1 MAESK
6 PISMGEVKPGKYIL
20 VDGVAYVVKSVQI
33 SRPGKHG
40 HTKCRVEASGIIDG
54 QKKIFVKPGHDS
66 IESPIIEK
74 ESAQVLSINGDLAN
88 VMDSKS
94 YETFELKIPEEL
106 KNEVKEGIEVIY
118 WVIMN
123 DKMMKQVK

>member
-6 PISMGEVKPGKYIL
+6 PISMSEVKPGKYIL
-20 VDGVAYVVKSVQI
+20 VDGIACVVKSVQV

-40 HTKCRVEASGIIDG
+40 HSKCRVEANGIIDG
-54 QKKIFVKPGHDS
+54 QKKIFVKPGHDT

-74 ESAQVLSINGDLAN
+74 ESAQVLSINGDTAN

-94 YETFELKIPEEL
+94 FETFDLKIPEEL
-106 KNEVKEGIEVIY
+106 KNEVKEGVEVIY

-123 DKMMKQVK
+123 DKMMKQLK

>member
-6 PISMGEVKPGKYIL
+6 PISMSDVKPGKYIL
-20 VDGVAYVVKSVQI
+20 VDGVACVVKSVQS

-74 ESAQVLSINGDLAN
+74 ENAQVLSITGDTAN

-106 KNEVKEGIEVIY
+106 KNEIKEGIEVIY
-118 WVIMN
+118 WVIMH
-123 DKMMKQVK
+123 DKLMKQVK